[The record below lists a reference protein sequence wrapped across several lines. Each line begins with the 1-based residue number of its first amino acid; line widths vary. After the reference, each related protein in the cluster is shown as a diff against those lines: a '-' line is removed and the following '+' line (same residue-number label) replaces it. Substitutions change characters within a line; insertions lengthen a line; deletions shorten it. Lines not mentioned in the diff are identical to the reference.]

1 MVKPTIA
8 FKLKHNYLPIT
19 KPITMKST
27 FTFLFAVIIFM
38 AFAESNDSK
47 ISTTKLS
54 QANFTHVN
62 DSIGV
67 ALTAEGAAFVQGDNV
82 IGLVGTESGVIKV
95 VGLTTEQG
103 IKGISVSHDGSI
115 VFINAS
121 TVVITRKE
129 FISHAQADNELISG
143 EEYYLT
149 GDRIVY
155 RKP

>member
-1 MVKPTIA
+1 MVKHTIA
-8 FKLKHNYLPIT
+8 FRLKHKYLPIT

-27 FTFLFAVIIFM
+27 FTFLLALITFTAL
-38 AFAESNDSK
+38 AASNDSS
-47 ISTTKLS
+47 ISTTRLS
-54 QANFTHVN
+54 QSNFTSVN

-67 ALTAEGAAFVQGDNV
+67 ALTEQGAAFIQGDNV
-82 IGLVGTESGVIKV
+82 IGLVATESGVIKV
-95 VGLTTEQG
+95 VGLATEEG

-121 TVVITRKE
+121 KVVISRKS
-129 FISHAQADNELISG
+129 FASHEAADAELLQG

>member
-1 MVKPTIA
+1 
-8 FKLKHNYLPIT
+8 
-19 KPITMKST
+19 MKSI
-27 FTFLFAVIIFM
+27 FTFIFAVITFT
-38 AFAESNDSK
+38 AFAASNDST

-54 QANFTHVN
+54 QSNFTSVN
-62 DSIGV
+62 DSIGI
-67 ALTAEGAAFVQGDNV
+67 ALTAEAAAFVQGDNV
-82 IGLVGTESGVIKV
+82 IGLVATESGVIKV

-121 TVVITRKE
+121 KVVITRKS
-129 FISHAQADNELISG
+129 FASHEAADAELLTG

>member
-1 MVKPTIA
+1 MVKLTIV
-8 FKLKHNYLPIT
+8 FKLKHKYLPIT
-19 KPITMKST
+19 KPISMKSI
-27 FTFLFAVIIFM
+27 FTFILALITFS
-38 AFAESNDSK
+38 AFAASNDST

-82 IGLVGTESGVIKV
+82 IGLVATESGVIKV
-95 VGLTTEQG
+95 VGVATETG
-103 IKGISVSHDGSI
+103 ILGISVSHDGSI

-121 TVVITRKE
+121 KVVISRKS
-129 FISHAQADNELISG
+129 FASHEAADAELLQG